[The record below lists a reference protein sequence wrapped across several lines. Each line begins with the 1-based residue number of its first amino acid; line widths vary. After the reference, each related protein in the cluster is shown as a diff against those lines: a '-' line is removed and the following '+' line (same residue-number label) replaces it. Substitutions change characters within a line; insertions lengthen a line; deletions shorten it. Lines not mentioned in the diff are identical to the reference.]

1 MTLKT
6 VYDAVTNPLGTA
18 RILEG
23 HSTLRRTKEASMTY
37 DQICTVFPDA
47 KKYTSAQLDAFVQV
61 GEDLAAGRSRFSGR
75 LFDAGSART
84 GKPKTA

>member
-1 MTLKT
+1 MTLRT
-6 VYDAVTNPLGTA
+6 VYDALSNPLGTA

-23 HSTLRRTKEASMTY
+23 HSTLRRTKEARMTY

-47 KKYTSAQLDAFVQV
+47 KKYTSEQLDAFVQV

-75 LFDAGSART
+75 LSSGGSA
-84 GKPKTA
+84 GVSDPKPA